1 MRRISRRI
9 AGLIP
14 QMVFALSVIL
24 VLFSSLK
31 VFNDD
36 AIKSIS
42 IELSIEMDAE
52 NSQSEKEQEEDLPEF
67 AIAETASNLIFNK
80 GLLPSTIEKTPS
92 TPRVL
97 TEVIIPPPEV

>member
-14 QMVFALSVIL
+14 QVVLALSVIL

-52 NSQSEKEQEEDLPEF
+52 NSQSEKEHEEDLPEF
-67 AIAETASNLIFNK
+67 AIAEVETNLCFDKN
-80 GLLPSTIEKTPS
+80 LLPRNPEKTPS
-92 TPRVL
+92 TPTVL